1 MWLQARDY
9 LAFIR
14 MLLDGGKAEGGAR
27 VLGRAAVRAMTGGD
41 RLARGDFAFRN
52 LGEDRPAGDGAEA
65 DGWGLGFSHNDGV
78 ARPPPQLEA
87 APVFGWAGLHTLRFF
102 GSHGERLA
110 GVAMAQCSGLVRRG
124 QQNWEPTLPLP
135 LTGCLPGQGCRAGV
149 LSDLGQPPLGFPSAV
164 TSEPAHG
171 ASLGDLGPSHKR
183 RCHGFDA
190 FCRDRCDE
198 LHRGLRDVAHSMLP

>member
-1 MWLQARDY
+1 MWMQARDY
-9 LAFIR
+9 LAFVR

-52 LGEDRPAGDGAEA
+52 LGEDRPAGDAAEA

-78 ARPPPQLEA
+78 ARPPQQLEA

-110 GVAMAQCSGLVRRG
+110 GVAMAQCGGPVRGGRKNG
-124 QQNWEPTLPLP
+124 SPPSTTCTPYPPRQGFACDVGHPRPRAAPRPRTATSRLPI
-135 LTGCLPGQGCRAGV
+135 GNESPGPHAG
-149 LSDLGQPPLGFPSAV
+149 PHFV
-164 TSEPAHG
+164 T
-171 ASLGDLGPSHKR
+171 
-183 RCHGFDA
+183 
-190 FCRDRCDE
+190 
-198 LHRGLRDVAHSMLP
+198 

>member
-14 MLLDGGKAEGGAR
+14 MLLDGGKAEGGTR

-124 QQNWEPTLPLP
+124 QQNGSPPFHYPLLGAYP
-135 LTGCLPGQGCRAGV
+135 GRGAGQGFSQTSDSL
-149 LSDLGQPPLGFPSAV
+149 LS
-164 TSEPAHG
+164 
-171 ASLGDLGPSHKR
+171 AS
-183 RCHGFDA
+183 
-190 FCRDRCDE
+190 
-198 LHRGLRDVAHSMLP
+198 HRQ